1 MAAVLR
7 VEVVSANGITWE
19 GDALSV
25 IARTT
30 EGDLG
35 ILPNHEPFLAAMVP
49 CAAEVLTAD
58 GNREVVA
65 IDGGFISVA
74 DNRVSLL
81 SQFAKVARE
90 IDLDA
95 AEHELAAAERRL
107 NAGELDEETRQH
119 FLRAQAQ
126 VRAAHLARQQSK

>member
-1 MAAVLR
+1 MAGVLR
-7 VEVVSANGITWE
+7 VEVVSATGIVWE

-35 ILPNHEPFLAAMVP
+35 ILPNHEPFLASLVP

-65 IDGGFISVA
+65 IDDGFISVA

-81 SQFAKVARE
+81 SQFAKVAVE
-90 IDLDA
+90 IDLNA
-95 AEHELAAAERRL
+95 AEHELAAAEKRL
-107 NAGELDEETRQH
+107 NAGELDDETRQH
-119 FLRAQAQ
+119 YLRAQAQ
-126 VRAAHLARQQSK
+126 VRAARMAQQAE

>member
-1 MAAVLR
+1 MADVLR
-7 VEVVSANGITWE
+7 VEVVSADGITWE

-35 ILPNHEPFLAAMVP
+35 VLPNHEPFLAALVP

-58 GNREVVA
+58 GHREVLA
-65 IDGGFISVA
+65 LDGGFISVA
-74 DNRVSLL
+74 DNRVSVL
-81 SQFAKVARE
+81 SQFAKVAKE
-90 IDLDA
+90 IDLNA

-107 NAGELDEETRQH
+107 NAGDLDEETRQH
-119 FLRAQAQ
+119 YLRAQAQ
-126 VRAAHLARQQSK
+126 VRAAHLANAK

>member
-1 MAAVLR
+1 MADVLR
-7 VEVVSANGITWE
+7 VEVVSADGIVWE

-25 IARTT
+25 TARSS

-49 CAAEVLTAD
+49 CAAEVLTT
-58 GNREVVA
+58 GNTREVLA
-65 IDGGFISVA
+65 IDGGFLSVA

-81 SQFAKVARE
+81 SQFARVARE
-90 IDLDA
+90 IDLNA
-95 AEHELAAAERRL
+95 AEHELAAAEKRL

-119 FLRAQAQ
+119 YLRAQAQ
-126 VRAAHLARQQSK
+126 VRAAHLAQQHAK

>member
-1 MAAVLR
+1 MAGVLR
-7 VEVVSANGITWE
+7 VEVVAASGMAWE

-25 IARTT
+25 VARTT

-35 ILPNHEPFLAAMVP
+35 VLPNHEPFLAALVP

-58 GNREVVA
+58 GNREVLA

-90 IDLDA
+90 IDLNA
-95 AEHELAAAERRL
+95 AEHELAAAEKRL

-119 FLRAQAQ
+119 YLRALAQ
-126 VRAAHLARQQSK
+126 VRAARLAREHAK